1 MLVRMLVGVAVI
13 VCMIM
18 CVIVSVAVIVCMIVC
33 MIVGVAAACIMDV
46 IVSVAVIVAAVGSVN
61 MTLRRVFLGQQC
73 GRCCLHEVIGLGRK
87 LIHAG

>member
-1 MLVRMLVGVAVI
+1 MLVGVAVI
-13 VCMIM
+13 VYMIM
-18 CVIVSVAVIVCMIVC
+18 CVIVSVAVLVC

-46 IVSVAVIVAAVGSVN
+46 IVAAVGSVN
-61 MTLRRVFLGQQC
+61 MTFRRVFLDQQC

>member
-1 MLVRMLVGVAVI
+1 
-13 VCMIM
+13 MIM
-18 CVIVSVAVIVCMIVC
+18 CVIVSVAVLVC

-46 IVSVAVIVAAVGSVN
+46 IVAAVGSVN
-61 MTLRRVFLGQQC
+61 MTFRRVFLGQQC

>member
-1 MLVRMLVGVAVI
+1 MLVGVAVI

-46 IVSVAVIVAAVGSVN
+46 IVAVIVAAVGSVN
-61 MTLRRVFLGQQC
+61 MTFRRVFLGQQC

>member
-1 MLVRMLVGVAVI
+1 MLVGVAVI
-13 VCMIM
+13 VYMIM
-18 CVIVSVAVIVCMIVC
+18 CVIVSVAVLVC

-61 MTLRRVFLGQQC
+61 MTFRRVFLGQQC

>member
-1 MLVRMLVGVAVI
+1 MLVGVAVI

-18 CVIVSVAVIVCMIVC
+18 CVNVSVAVLVC

-46 IVSVAVIVAAVGSVN
+46 IVAVIVAAVGSVN

>member
-1 MLVRMLVGVAVI
+1 MLVGVAVI
-13 VCMIM
+13 VYMIM
-18 CVIVSVAVIVCMIVC
+18 CVIVSVAVLVC

-46 IVSVAVIVAAVGSVN
+46 IVAAVGSVN
-61 MTLRRVFLGQQC
+61 MTFRRVFLGQQC

>member
-1 MLVRMLVGVAVI
+1 MLVGVAVI

-18 CVIVSVAVIVCMIVC
+18 CVIVSVAVIVCMIV
-33 MIVGVAAACIMDV
+33 GVAAACIMDV
-46 IVSVAVIVAAVGSVN
+46 IVAAVGSVN
-61 MTLRRVFLGQQC
+61 MTFRRVFLGQQC

>member
-1 MLVRMLVGVAVI
+1 MLVGVAVI

-18 CVIVSVAVIVCMIVC
+18 CVIVSVAVIVC

-61 MTLRRVFLGQQC
+61 MTFRRVFLGQQC
-73 GRCCLHEVIGLGRK
+73 GRCCLHELIGLGRK

>member
-1 MLVRMLVGVAVI
+1 MLVGVAVI
-13 VCMIM
+13 VYMIM
-18 CVIVSVAVIVCMIVC
+18 CVIVSVAVLVC
-33 MIVGVAAACIMDV
+33 MIVGVAAACIMD
-46 IVSVAVIVAAVGSVN
+46 VIVAAVGSVN

>member
-1 MLVRMLVGVAVI
+1 MLVGVAVI

-18 CVIVSVAVIVCMIVC
+18 CVIVSVAVIVCMIV
-33 MIVGVAAACIMDV
+33 GVAAACIMDV
-46 IVSVAVIVAAVGSVN
+46 IVAVIVAAVGSVN
-61 MTLRRVFLGQQC
+61 MTFRRVFLGQQC

>member
-1 MLVRMLVGVAVI
+1 MLVGVAVI

-18 CVIVSVAVIVCMIVC
+18 CVIVSVAVLVC

-73 GRCCLHEVIGLGRK
+73 GRCCLHEVIGLRRK